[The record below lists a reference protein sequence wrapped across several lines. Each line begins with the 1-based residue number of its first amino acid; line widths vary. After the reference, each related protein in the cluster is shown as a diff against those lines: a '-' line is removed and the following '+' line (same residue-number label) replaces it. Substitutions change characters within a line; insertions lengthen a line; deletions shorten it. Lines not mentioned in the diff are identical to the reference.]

1 MGFRAFIR
9 KPKCSP
15 ILDGIPPSEA
25 KRRFG
30 AGVSVWPGSN
40 NADLKKVYVMLDVA
54 PHTLVPAEPI
64 AMDAPNLPVLGEKTS
79 LRAVLVGDRIDT
91 TALERDETLPTVS
104 TLPFAVRAGANGIA
118 VVFRYGVVVFIGL
131 TSTEEIEVLKKIRAR
146 ISGPFRTREREEE
159 TAQVEV
165 SIERE
170 DQIPPGGP
178 IYVKDMAIERLLLV
192 AYALADSVVLARDER
207 EVSSVF
213 DTLEPF
219 ARTLAEKGR
228 TPGGRRAILKHI
240 GNALLVQHRV
250 SGRVAVAEDPDVL
263 WDRPDLSRLYSRLK
277 DEYELKERVD
287 GLSRKLAVISETAQA
302 LTDMIDTQRSLRL
315 EVLIVA
321 LIAFEIAITF
331 YQMYAGGVGR

>member
-1 MGFRAFIR
+1 LV
-9 KPKCSP
+9 P
-15 ILDGIPPSEA
+15 ITLFETTFA
-25 KRRFG
+25 
-30 AGVSVWPGSN
+30 
-40 NADLKKVYVMLDVA
+40 MLDIA
-54 PHTLVPAEPI
+54 PHTLIPAEPLP
-64 AMDAPNLPVLGEKTS
+64 METPNLPALGDKANA
-79 LRAVLVGDRIDT
+79 RALLVGDRIDT
-91 TALERDETLPTVS
+91 TALERDETLPTIS
-104 TLPFAVRAGANGIA
+104 TLPLAVRAGVGGIA

-131 TSTEEIEVLKKIRAR
+131 STAEENDFLKNIRPR
-146 ISGPFRTREREEE
+146 VTGPLKAREREEE
-159 TAQVEV
+159 TA
-165 SIERE
+165 SIEISVERE

-178 IYVKDMAIERLLLV
+178 IYVRDMAIERLLLV
-192 AYALADSVVLARDER
+192 AYALADSVVLAHDER

-213 DTLEPF
+213 DTIEPF

-263 WDRPDLSRLYSRLK
+263 WDRPDLGRLYSRLK

-315 EVLIVA
+315 EILIVA

-331 YQMYAGGVGR
+331 YQMFARGAGH

>member
-1 MGFRAFIR
+1 M
-9 KPKCSP
+9 
-15 ILDGIPPSEA
+15 E
-25 KRRFG
+25 
-30 AGVSVWPGSN
+30 N
-40 NADLKKVYVMLDVA
+40 
-54 PHTLVPAEPI
+54 
-64 AMDAPNLPVLGEKTS
+64 PNLPVPGDKVS
-79 LRAVLVGDRIDT
+79 LRALLVGDRIDT

-104 TLPFAVRAGANGIA
+104 TLPLAVRAGANGIA
-118 VVFRYGVVVFIGL
+118 VLFRYGVVVFVGL
-131 TSTEEIEVLKKIRAR
+131 TSTEENEVLKKFRAR
-146 ISGPFRTREREEE
+146 ITGPLRAREREEE

-178 IYVKDMAIERLLLV
+178 IYVRDMTIERLLLV

-263 WDRPDLSRLYSRLK
+263 WDRPDLSRLYARLK
-277 DEYELKERVD
+277 DEYELKERVE
-287 GLSRKLAVISETAQA
+287 GLNRKLTVISETAQA

-331 YQMYAGGVGR
+331 YQMFVGGVGR

>member
-1 MGFRAFIR
+1 
-9 KPKCSP
+9 
-15 ILDGIPPSEA
+15 
-25 KRRFG
+25 
-30 AGVSVWPGSN
+30 
-40 NADLKKVYVMLDVA
+40 MLDIA

-64 AMDAPNLPVLGEKTS
+64 PMDAPNLPVLGDKTQM
-79 LRAVLVGDRIDT
+79 RAVLVGDRIDT
-91 TALERDETLPTVS
+91 TALERDEKLPS
-104 TLPFAVRAGANGIA
+104 ISALPLAVRAGANGIA

-131 TSTEEIEVLKKIRAR
+131 TAAEETEFLKNLRSRIVGPLRAR
-146 ISGPFRTREREEE
+146 DREEE

-165 SIERE
+165 SVERE

-178 IYVKDMAIERLLLV
+178 IYVRDMAIERLLLV
-192 AYALADSVVLARDER
+192 AYALADSVVLAHDER
-207 EVSSVF
+207 EVASVF
-213 DTLEPF
+213 DTIEPF
-219 ARTLAEKGR
+219 ARELAEKGR
-228 TPGGRRAILKHI
+228 TPGGRRTILKHI

-263 WDRPDLSRLYSRLK
+263 WDRPELGRLYSRLK

-315 EVLIVA
+315 EILIVA

-331 YQMYAGGVGR
+331 YQMYAASGAGH

>member
-1 MGFRAFIR
+1 
-9 KPKCSP
+9 
-15 ILDGIPPSEA
+15 
-25 KRRFG
+25 
-30 AGVSVWPGSN
+30 
-40 NADLKKVYVMLDVA
+40 MLDIA
-54 PHTLVPAEPI
+54 PHTLVPADPI
-64 AMDAPNLPVLGEKTS
+64 SLESQNPNQPVLGDKTTV
-79 LRAVLVGDRIDT
+79 RALMVGDRIDT
-91 TALERDETLPTVS
+91 SALERDENLPTIS
-104 TLPFAVRAGANGIA
+104 TLPFAVRAGANGVA

-131 TSTEEIEVLKKIRAR
+131 TTPEENDVMKSLKGR
-146 ISGPFRTREREEE
+146 ITGPFKVREREEE

-165 SIERE
+165 SAERE

-178 IYVKDMAIERLLLV
+178 IYVKDMALERLLLV

-213 DTLEPF
+213 DTVEPF
-219 ARTLAEKGR
+219 ARELAERGR
-228 TPGGRRAILKHI
+228 NPGGRRTILKLI

-263 WDRPDLSRLYSRLK
+263 WDRPDLSRLYARLK

-287 GLSRKLAVISETAQA
+287 SLSRKLSVISETAQA

-331 YQMYAGGVGR
+331 YQMFMGRVG

>member
-1 MGFRAFIR
+1 
-9 KPKCSP
+9 
-15 ILDGIPPSEA
+15 
-25 KRRFG
+25 
-30 AGVSVWPGSN
+30 
-40 NADLKKVYVMLDVA
+40 
-54 PHTLVPAEPI
+54 
-64 AMDAPNLPVLGEKTS
+64 
-79 LRAVLVGDRIDT
+79 
-91 TALERDETLPTVS
+91 
-104 TLPFAVRAGANGIA
+104 
-118 VVFRYGVVVFIGL
+118 
-131 TSTEEIEVLKKIRAR
+131 
-146 ISGPFRTREREEE
+146 
-159 TAQVEV
+159 
-165 SIERE
+165 
-170 DQIPPGGP
+170 
-178 IYVKDMAIERLLLV
+178 
-192 AYALADSVVLARDER
+192 VLARDER

-331 YQMYAGGVGR
+331 YQMYAGGVGH

>member
-1 MGFRAFIR
+1 
-9 KPKCSP
+9 
-15 ILDGIPPSEA
+15 
-25 KRRFG
+25 
-30 AGVSVWPGSN
+30 
-40 NADLKKVYVMLDVA
+40 MLDVA
-54 PHTLVPAEPI
+54 PHTLVPAELLPLETQN
-64 AMDAPNLPVLGEKTS
+64 PNLPVLGEKTTV
-79 LRAVLVGDRIDT
+79 RALLVGDRIDT
-91 TALERDETLPTVS
+91 SALERDESLPTIS
-104 TLPFAVRAGANGIA
+104 TLPFAVRAGANGVA

-131 TSTEEIEVLKKIRAR
+131 TAAEENEVLKSLKGR
-146 ISGPFRTREREEE
+146 ITGPFKAREREEE
-159 TAQVEV
+159 SAHVEV
-165 SIERE
+165 SAERE

-178 IYVKDMAIERLLLV
+178 IYVKDMALERLLLV

-213 DTLEPF
+213 DTIEPF
-219 ARTLAEKGR
+219 ARELAERGR
-228 TPGGRRAILKHI
+228 TPGGRRKILRHI

-263 WDRPDLSRLYSRLK
+263 LDRPDLSRLYSRLK

-287 GLSRKLAVISETAQA
+287 SLSRKLTVISETAQA

-331 YQMYAGGVGR
+331 YQMFATGAVGR